1 MKKIIYFIFLYIIS
15 FQSYS
20 YAATGTGNAEDLA
33 YTIGDMAPTYGLT
46 SQVRG
51 MDEIDTDELTNVR
64 RLLICCSTWGDGDQ
78 PDNAQELFDAI
89 SELNIGSL
97 TGISYGVLAIGDSAF
112 DLFCESGKEWDMVL
126 EQKGANRA
134 VERIDCDTDYDDY
147 ADEWMSMALDV
158 MKTIE

>member
-1 MKKIIYFIFLYIIS
+1 MEKTLMILFGS
-15 FQSYS
+15 E
-20 YAATGTGNAEDLA
+20 TGNAEDLA
-33 YTIGDMAPTYGLT
+33 YTIGDMAPTYGFT

-78 PDNAQELFDAI
+78 PDNAQELFDAV